1 MKNTIN
7 TKDSQNTFKT
17 DSAFGALQEILYQA
31 KVQDL
36 ANLSQ
41 FFGYVRIE
49 RCEQIIERFLS
60 AKTLREWLKMGY
72 YDMVHSSISFLRKC
86 EVFVRPAILRAEIG
100 LAMAENEREN
110 LLNKGYIR
118 IKTDFRRTSQPI
130 FALAWSQSCLYL
142 PVCADKDWIYFS
154 DDEILARTQNRLV
167 AHFVKCSG
175 RISGTWASNIVGYEM
190 VLNGRKIDFNTSGE
204 IIADSANPSVNQ
216 SANPN
221 DSAPQISLKVG
232 KTDITNLF
240 RFKEINGGE
249 NTH

>member
-1 MKNTIN
+1 MKNTN
-7 TKDSQNTFKT
+7 DSQNTFKS

-31 KVQDL
+31 KAQDL

-41 FFGYVRIE
+41 FFGYVRVE
-49 RCEQIIERFLS
+49 RCEAILARFLS

-72 YDMVHSSISFLRKC
+72 YDMVHSGISFLAKC
-86 EVFVRPAILRAEIG
+86 EAFVCPAILRAEIA
-100 LAMAENEREN
+100 LARAENEREN

-118 IKTDFRRTSQPI
+118 IKTDFKRHGQSI
-130 FALAWSQSCLYL
+130 WALMGSQSSLYL
-142 PVCADKDWIYFS
+142 PVCADKDWIYLS

-175 RISGTWASNIVGYEM
+175 RISGTWASNIIGYEM
-190 VLNGRKIDFNTSGE
+190 MLNGRKIDFDTSGE
-204 IIADSANPSVNQ
+204 IVADSANPSVNQ

-240 RFKEINGGE
+240 GFKEINGDGR
-249 NTH
+249 